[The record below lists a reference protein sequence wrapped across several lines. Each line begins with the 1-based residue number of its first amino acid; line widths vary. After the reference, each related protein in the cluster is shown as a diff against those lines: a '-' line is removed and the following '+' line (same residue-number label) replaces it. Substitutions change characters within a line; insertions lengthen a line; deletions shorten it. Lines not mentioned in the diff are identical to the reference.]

1 MTNENAAT
9 LRVTGSAT
17 HGAAPDRVQIQLAA
31 EHSAPTAPQALD
43 GASTAAEALVAAIRA
58 GGVSDQELQTSGMSL
73 DREWDHQ
80 RNRES
85 GYVAR
90 LRYTVS
96 APVARASEL
105 IASAADAAGDA
116 IRIESVGLSVSE
128 QGPLRERAQH
138 DAIDDAR
145 TQAVELARLAG
156 RQLGPVL
163 LVDASPGS
171 GPIPVRPMMA
181 MAMESG
187 SVGRGFPGI
196 EAGEFTVTATV
207 VVIYQ
212 LV

>member
-1 MTNENAAT
+1 M
-9 LRVTGSAT
+9 LRVTGTAT
-17 HGAAPDRVQIQLAA
+17 SGTTPDRVQIQLAA
-31 EHSAPTAPQALD
+31 EHSAPSAPQALN
-43 GASTAAEALVAAIRA
+43 GASSAAEGLVAAVRA
-58 GGVSDQELQTSGMSL
+58 AGVSNQDLQTSGMSL
-73 DREWDHQ
+73 DRQWDHQ
-80 RNRES
+80 TNRES

-96 APVARASEL
+96 APIDQASEL
-105 IASAADAAGDA
+105 IASAANAAGDA
-116 IRIESVGLSVSE
+116 IRIESVWLSVSE

-163 LVDASPGS
+163 VVDASPSS
-171 GPIPVRPMMA
+171 GPMPLQPRMA

-187 SVGRGFPGI
+187 AASRGFAGI
-196 EAGEFTVTATV
+196 ESGEFTVTATV
-207 VVIYQ
+207 VVVYQ